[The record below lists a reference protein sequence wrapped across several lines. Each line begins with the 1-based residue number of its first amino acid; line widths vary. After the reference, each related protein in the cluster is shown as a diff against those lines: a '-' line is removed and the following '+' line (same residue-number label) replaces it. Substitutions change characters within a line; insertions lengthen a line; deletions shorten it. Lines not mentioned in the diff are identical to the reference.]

1 MDGNYCSSSECS
13 SFSSFLSLVP
23 STSALTLPTITP
35 LVGSGTSAVIFDFCF
50 SVSYTCDVL
59 SPEEIQLLQYCH
71 IEITSRVEITV
82 P

>member
-50 SVSYTCDVL
+50 SVSANHPEDYTAFTRNDAL
-59 SPEEIQLLQYCH
+59 WAE
-71 IEITSRVEITV
+71 RNMN
-82 P
+82 